1 MFSGI
6 VTECLPCLHL
16 KSSGNLLRVTF
27 SRPSPWENLK
37 EGDSVSIDGVC
48 LTVEALLKNTMA
60 FAIGPETLKITKWGK
75 NSFQDKKFNL
85 ERALSLNQSLGG
97 HFVTGHV
104 DGLAQVIFYKK
115 KEECREMTLQLP
127 KEFQKFFWKKGYI
140 TLNGASLTVN
150 DVKNGNIEITLI
162 PKTLEK
168 TNLSDLK
175 EGDQLNFEVDL
186 LARLFVQGLE
196 NVMADK
202 KSSSLSS

>member
-6 VTECLPCLHL
+6 VTECLSCLHL
-16 KSSGNLLRVTF
+16 KSSGDLLRVTF
-27 SRPSPWENLK
+27 LRPPAWENLK
-37 EGDSVSIDGVC
+37 EGDSVSVDGVC
-48 LTVEALLKNTMA
+48 LTVETLLKNTMA
-60 FAIGPETLKITKWGK
+60 FAIGPETLKITKWRES
-75 NSFQDKKFNL
+75 SFQEKKFNL
-85 ERALSLNQSLGG
+85 EQALSLNQSLGG

-115 KEECREMTLQLP
+115 KGECREMTLQLP

-150 DVKNGNIEITLI
+150 DIKNGNIEITLI

-168 TNLSDLK
+168 TNLSSLR

-186 LARLFVQGLE
+186 LARLFVQSLE
-196 NVMADK
+196 SVMGNK
-202 KSSSLSS
+202 KNSSLSF